1 MLIKLGK
8 VNSVI
13 CNRNYDDK
21 IENKKIE
28 IEVTTD
34 EYIFNKVGLFSS
46 KEIIRIKKKDV
57 TSITNENL
65 HDIMTKRVKDEGLDT
80 GKMQG
85 TKYMYVNCNY
95 LTFKKKSVD
104 SVKLYFDNKT
114 SSDVDNII
122 TQLK

>member
-8 VNSVI
+8 VKQVSGDKI
-13 CNRNYDDK
+13 DDG

-34 EYIFNKVGLFSS
+34 EYIFNKTGLFSS

-65 HDIMTKRVKDEGLDT
+65 HDIVKKQAKDSGLNT
-80 GKMQG
+80 GKMEG
-85 TKYMYVNCNY
+85 SSYIYVNCNY

-104 SVKLYFDNKT
+104 SVKLYFDNKS
-114 SSDVDNII
+114 SSDLDGII